1 MPGGDEVAATG
12 MKLLL
17 YSANF
22 APEPTGI
29 GKYSGEMAA
38 WLAAQGH
45 EVRVVCAPPYY
56 PAWRVAG
63 GYRWPP
69 YRHERWQGVRVWR
82 APLWVPA
89 QPGGLARVLH
99 LASFALASL
108 PPLLRQAPWRPD
120 VVLTVAPA
128 LACAPAGWALARL
141 CGARAWLH
149 LQDFEVDVAL
159 RMGLLRRG
167 AGLLRAAESALLR
180 RFDVVST
187 ISQRMR
193 EHLLRKGVA
202 EGRTRML
209 VNWADVEAITP
220 LAAPSA
226 YRAELGLAAG
236 ARVALFA
243 GSLGAKQGLGLLPQ
257 AAQRLAGRGDIVFVV
272 CGEGALRAE
281 LEAAARALP
290 NLRLLPLQPLER
302 LGELLGLADVHLL
315 PQSVQ
320 AEDLVLPSKLT
331 NMLASGRPV
340 VATCRPG
347 TELAGV
353 VGQCGLV
360 VPPDDAQALA
370 AAVATLV
377 DDEPRRLR
385 LGRSAREH
393 ALQHLGR
400 EAVLR
405 GLEAQLLALCGKAA
419 AEAVVTSG
427 PLP

>member
-1 MPGGDEVAATG
+1 

-29 GKYSGEMAA
+29 GKYSGELAA
-38 WLAAQGH
+38 WLAARGH
-45 EVRVVCAPPYY
+45 ELRVVCAPPYY
-56 PAWRVAG
+56 PAWRVEA

-69 YRHERWQGVRVWR
+69 YRHEHWQGVGVWR

-89 QPGGLARVLH
+89 RPGGLARVLH

-108 PPLLRQAPWRPD
+108 PLLLRHGAWRPD
-120 VVLTVAPA
+120 LVLTVAPA
-128 LACAPAGWALARL
+128 LAGAPAGWALARL

-149 LQDFEVDVAL
+149 VQDFEVDVAL
-159 RMGLLRRG
+159 RMGLLGRG
-167 AGLLRAAESALLR
+167 GGALRAAESALLK

-187 ISQRMR
+187 ISQRMLER
-193 EHLLRKGVA
+193 LWHKGVPG
-202 EGRTRML
+202 ERTRL
-209 VNWADVEAITP
+209 FVNWADVDAIRP
-220 LAAPSA
+220 LDAPSA
-226 YRAELGLAAG
+226 YRAELGLAPG
-236 ARVALFA
+236 VRVALFS
-243 GSLGAKQGLGLLPQ
+243 GSLGAKQGLGLIPEAARRLQ
-257 AAQRLAGRGDIVFVV
+257 ARSDLVFVV

-281 LEAAARALP
+281 LETAARALP
-290 NLRLLPLQPLER
+290 NLRLLSLQPLAR
-302 LGELLGLADVHLL
+302 LGELLNLADVHLL

-331 NMLASGRPV
+331 GMLASGRPV

-353 VGQCGLV
+353 VAHCGLV

-370 AAVATLV
+370 DALAALV
-377 DDEPRRLR
+377 DDDARRLR
-385 LGRSAREH
+385 LGAQARAH
-393 ALQHLGR
+393 ALQHLAR
-400 EAVLR
+400 DAVLH
-405 GLEAQLLALCGKAA
+405 GFEAQLLALCGKAA
-419 AEAVVTSG
+419 AGGVAASE